1 MTIED
6 AQKFI
11 DALIYLRNSATDVQA
26 LSASAAYPRW
36 KSGQMYYIGD
46 RVVYEDVLY
55 RVLTSHTSQSDW
67 TPSSAP
73 SLFAKVLIVDETV
86 IPEWQQPDSTNPY
99 MSGDKVTY
107 SGKTW
112 KSDIDNNVWAPGVYG
127 WTEC

>member
-1 MTIED
+1 MTRED
-6 AQKFI
+6 VQKFI
-11 DALIYLRNSATDVQA
+11 DALIYLRNSATDTQA
-26 LSASAAYPRW
+26 LSASGAYPRW
-36 KSGQMYYIGD
+36 RSDQMYHAGE
-46 RVVYEDVLY
+46 RVVYEDILY

-67 TPSSAP
+67 TPSAAP

-107 SGKTW
+107 LGKTW